1 MKDNAGL
8 GVVFMVVNLLYF
20 FNTINSAVSMSY
32 LADRFE
38 WERMKSVEQT
48 VIKHCTLLKE
58 EISSES
64 CSRLS

>member
-8 GVVFMVVNLLYF
+8 GVIFMAVNLLYF
-20 FNTINSAVSMSY
+20 FNTINSAVSISY

-38 WERMKSVEQT
+38 WERMKSVEQR
-48 VIKHCTLLKE
+48 VIKYCMLLKGE
-58 EISSES
+58 VSSES